1 MKEFPASPSTYTE
14 ISMQKELPE
23 KKKEFLI
30 LKHNSPPKGDD
41 KIERI
46 FKNIEKNIKT
56 ENMRK
61 RKKT

>member
-1 MKEFPASPSTYTE
+1 
-14 ISMQKELPE
+14 MQKELPE
-23 KKKEFLI
+23 KKKEFLN